1 MVWWNLRGFGKAP
14 HLRSWRENPVLLGCH
29 DQPDLCNFHTAKS
42 IHVLGYYCEIMVVSQ
57 NNIPFLIFVSHLE
70 KPGQHQ
76 SVSLIMRRYVLYCI
90 ETETNYT
97 HLSTAQSR
105 VPPYPKLILA
115 VIMISLSTVL
125 IMEVIMLINLITIIT
140 TAFTHLIDNELLLCM
155 FLSKGCDF
163 SPQGAVLSF
172 HNVQLFAHTV
182 LCVFQIF
189 DIHENL
195 SHLCR
200 L

>member
-1 MVWWNLRGFGKAP
+1 MF
-14 HLRSWRENPVLLGCH
+14 HIVL
-29 DQPDLCNFHTAKS
+29 
-42 IHVLGYYCEIMVVSQ
+42 
-57 NNIPFLIFVSHLE
+57 
-70 KPGQHQ
+70 KP
-76 SVSLIMRRYVLYCI
+76 I
-90 ETETNYT
+90 ETNYT

-115 VIMISLSTVL
+115 VIMISLSTLL
-125 IMEVIMLINLITIIT
+125 IMEVIVRILINLITINT

-163 SPQGAVLSF
+163 SPQGTVLSF

-189 DIHENL
+189 DIHENI
-195 SHLCR
+195 SHLCGLQGSIVSKLITYILR
-200 L
+200 PLLYKPWQKSCGIAPSQRNHHKWFTYPCPSNNHQNFKTAN